1 MLVRLIFL
9 VYVKHPLRSARLMS
23 CKFLLDE
30 IIRLSSEVMQFAS
43 TRIKSSLANCPLI
56 CAEWLDE
63 PIDFKHSQG
72 G

>member
-1 MLVRLIFL
+1 
-9 VYVKHPLRSARLMS
+9 MS

-63 PIDFKHSQG
+63 PIDFKHS
-72 G
+72 

>member
-1 MLVRLIFL
+1 
-9 VYVKHPLRSARLMS
+9 MS
-23 CKFLLDE
+23 YELLLDV
-30 IIRLSSEVMQFAS
+30 IMRLSSEVMQFAS

-63 PIDFKHSQG
+63 PIYFKHSQG